1 MCAGLQVSKGCV
13 GQLMGWGSASPRA
26 GSGLLVSGLDPA
38 ITGSGS
44 VVVLGLV
51 PAHWW
56 VDPGP

>member
-1 MCAGLQVSKGCV
+1 MSKGCV
-13 GQLMGWGSASPRA
+13 GQLMGWGPASSRA

-38 ITGSGS
+38 ITGYGS

-56 VDPGP
+56 VDLGP